1 MSIKKLARIFLFK
14 SAQEMPVRLSF
25 ELDVPD
31 SLMVLADV
39 FDRNGEELY
48 IVGGAVRDALQG
60 KEPKDFDVA
69 TGADPDRVIEIVNQL
84 DGFKVL
90 EVGKAFGIVVVI
102 APDKEEYEIATFRK
116 DIGAGRRPDSVEFT
130 SIEEDV
136 KRRDLSINALFYD
149 IKRKEVV
156 DYVGGIEDLKN
167 GVVKAVG
174 SASERFSEDPLRI
187 MRVVR
192 FASKDGAKL
201 DQKTYDA
208 IKENNDLSGVSK
220 ERIRDELIKSI
231 KSAGN
236 INDMVSLI
244 SDLGLWSEIFPGLS
258 VNTGPINTNDP
269 VLVIS
274 MLLRDNRNNI
284 GKILNS
290 LKYTSNEANQVSFL
304 ISFQNLDVD
313 TAYMLKKQS
322 LKTGLTDEQLRL
334 FGNMVG
340 IPPNLVNAL
349 INFELSVKGSDVQG
363 FKGPEM
369 GREIARLE
377 TERFK
382 EYV

>member
-167 GVVKAVG
+167 GVVNVVG
-174 SASERFSEDPLRI
+174 SAS
-187 MRVVR
+187 
-192 FASKDGAKL
+192 
-201 DQKTYDA
+201 
-208 IKENNDLSGVSK
+208 
-220 ERIRDELIKSI
+220 
-231 KSAGN
+231 
-236 INDMVSLI
+236 
-244 SDLGLWSEIFPGLS
+244 
-258 VNTGPINTNDP
+258 
-269 VLVIS
+269 
-274 MLLRDNRNNI
+274 
-284 GKILNS
+284 
-290 LKYTSNEANQVSFL
+290 
-304 ISFQNLDVD
+304 
-313 TAYMLKKQS
+313 
-322 LKTGLTDEQLRL
+322 
-334 FGNMVG
+334 
-340 IPPNLVNAL
+340 
-349 INFELSVKGSDVQG
+349 
-363 FKGPEM
+363 
-369 GREIARLE
+369 
-377 TERFK
+377 
-382 EYV
+382 

>member
-201 DQKTYDA
+201 DQETYDA

-258 VNTGPINTNDP
+258 VNTGFIDTNDP
-269 VLVIS
+269 VIVIS

-284 GKILNS
+284 GKTLNT

-304 ISFQNLDVD
+304 VAFQDLDVD
-313 TAYMLKKQS
+313 NAYMLKKQA
-322 LKTGLTDEQLRL
+322 LKTGLTDEQLRE
-334 FGNMVG
+334 FGSMDG
-340 IPPNLVNAL
+340 IPSNLVNAF

>member
-201 DQKTYDA
+201 DQETYDA